1 MSTHHHNR
9 YSVVPRR
16 KAVVTTE
23 QLQDLLAAGKKV
35 YLPAMA
41 QPAVDGSPV
50 HAMGMR
56 EIKHVV
62 HAGTKP
68 VKCISIDD
76 RGHLY
81 ITDDLLPTHN
91 TSNIV
96 FLKSTDDTMLDMLS
110 KLSGTKHKAY
120 RDSKTVTRDMKDV
133 VNPVEGKLSY
143 TISVSEEPVISFN
156 DLVFL
161 SERNSIVFRA
171 GDPPVWNRNE
181 TILPMSWRLFKNTIE
196 VPGKEYSLQTIP
208 TLSSAADFDVRFN
221 QPNFTN
227 MLTKRVRQAVK
238 AQRAEEIYQNAYG
251 YSDFEMSQLDPDVKS
266 RELMDVIS
274 TMMRADALMK
284 SSADETQQEW
294 SKQDAEMDELGISP
308 DMLDLPDNVE
318 QTPGMSPAEVLDQ
331 SIAEESQ
338 HLESQA
344 EENTDVKDASVHM
357 GKLQN
362 VMSERR
368 YAGGRFSRDMLV
380 TVEGSVN
387 VGDEG
392 DFDIQALIKQ
402 GTPNRGYDEVLVG
415 AYEESVHAFGQ
426 DDNYITGDDKTLTL
440 TDGTVLVEPVDVSAD
455 IQQLKERSKEE
466 GSRVYADDGEQV
478 DAAMTNAQSRFSLT
492 PHFHRHLASQLN
504 WNNIAGGK
512 FQDSVIKYWDR
523 KENASL
529 HNA

>member
-1 MSTHHHNR
+1 MSTHHRSRHGMA
-9 YSVVPRR
+9 PRR

-50 HAMGMR
+50 HATGMR
-56 EIKHVV
+56 EIKHVMRV
-62 HAGTKP
+62 GVKP
-68 VKCISIDD
+68 VKCISIND

-110 KLSGTKHKAY
+110 KLSGTTHKAY

-143 TISVSEEPVISFN
+143 TISVTEEPVISFN

-181 TILPMSWRLFKNTIE
+181 TILPMSWRLFKNTIQ

-221 QPNFTN
+221 QPNFTD
-227 MLTKRVRQAVK
+227 MLTKRVRQAIK

-294 SKQDAEMDELGISP
+294 MQQDAEMDELGISP
-308 DMLDLPDNVE
+308 DMMPMPDNVQ
-318 QTPGMSPAEVLDQ
+318 QTPGMSPDEVLEQ
-331 SIAEESQ
+331 SIANESQ
-338 HLESQA
+338 QLESQA
-344 EENTDVKDASVHM
+344 TENTDVKEETGRMAQLAKHM
-357 GKLQN
+357 A
-362 VMSERR
+362 EPR
-368 YAGGRFSRDMLV
+368 YAGGRFSRDMLISIESGV
-380 TVEGSVN
+380 G

-392 DFDIQALIKQ
+392 DFDIQSLIKQ
-402 GTPNRGYDEVLVG
+402 GTPNHGNDEVLIG
-415 AYEESVHAFGQ
+415 AYAESVHNFGQ
-426 DDNYITGDDKTLTL
+426 DDNYITGDDKSLSL
-440 TDGTVLVEPVDVSAD
+440 ADGTVLIEPIDVSAD
-455 IQQLKERSKEE
+455 VAELSKQSKEE
-466 GSRVYADDGEQV
+466 DSRVYNAGDKPIDE
-478 DAAMTNAQSRFSLT
+478 AMANAQSRFEPT
-492 PHFHRHLASQLN
+492 ANFHRHLASLRN
-504 WNNIAGGK
+504 WDNVADGK
-512 FQDSVIKYWDR
+512 FQDFVIKFWEQ
-523 KENASL
+523 KENSSL
-529 HNA
+529 QNA